1 MNILKKVHQTFSTK
15 KDIDIVISYIKA
27 SLKFNLDCA
36 RFQQATKME
45 IHSDDKLLN
54 QSEQLI
60 NLVIKDIE
68 EIKKFTNAAKESLKK
83 TKNSGSELSP
93 DEIFTIDMSAIRDIK
108 KVGLTRKL
116 SDDERKLIKSATNR
130 FNQVYAEQIKG
141 LKSKD

>member
-36 RFQQATKME
+36 RFQRATKMKV
-45 IHSDDKLLN
+45 HSDDKLLN

-68 EIKKFTNAAKESLKK
+68 EIKKFTNASKESLKK
-83 TKNSGSELSP
+83 TKNSDSELSP
-93 DEIFTIDMSAIRDIK
+93 DEIFTIDMSAIKDIK
-108 KVGLTRKL
+108 KAGLTRKL

-130 FNQVYAEQIKG
+130 FNQVYAEQIKD